1 MRSSSCRVECP
12 ATCGYIVSINSLSR
26 SKAAGQWVGPDA
38 RRVNYWMVDAITF
51 RPVTSENWHDFEK
64 LFESRGGPKSCW
76 CTVWRTV
83 EASPTAERPATA
95 KKREM
100 KRRIS
105 SAVPV
110 GLLGYLHSEPVAWC
124 SIAPRDTYRAS
135 MSDVMPDD
143 EKQNIW
149 SIVCFFVSRPFRGQG
164 IFQKM
169 ISAAEEHAA
178 RNGATLLEGYPVD
191 PESPSY
197 RFGGYVPAFEQAGYA
212 RVGQKGAR
220 RHIVRKMLR
229 TRRAID

>member
-1 MRSSSCRVECP
+1 M
-12 ATCGYIVSINSLSR
+12 IVD
-26 SKAAGQWVGPDA
+26 G
-38 RRVNYWMVDAITF
+38 ITF
-51 RPVTSENWHDFEK
+51 RPVTSDNRDDFEK

-83 EASPTAERPATA
+83 EAVPTAELPATA
-95 KKREM
+95 KKLEM

-105 SAVPV
+105 SGEPI
-110 GLLGYLHSEPVAWC
+110 GLLGYHDAQPVAWC

-143 EKQNIW
+143 EKQKIW
-149 SIVCFFVSRPFRGQG
+149 SIVCFFVSRAFRGQG
-164 IFQKM
+164 IFQRL

-191 PESPSY
+191 PDSPSY

-212 RVGQKGAR
+212 LVGRKGAR
-220 RHIVRKMLR
+220 RHIVRKMLSPSSSVLPLE
-229 TRRAID
+229 